1 MYTAV
6 KPLSKYLQQ
15 KSVRI
20 YDGVFTLHAKCT
32 CALLLA
38 FTFLLS
44 SKQYFGDPIVC
55 ISDMSAMDFVNTHC
69 WTMGMYIINYKN
81 EEMMEMSSKSIQ
93 QDYNEYYRNQN
104 RTMEETLLSNAE
116 GIFEGPAGQNAERI
130 YLRYY
135 QWVVPVLL
143 LQSFIF
149 YLPAFLWKIWEGG
162 RLKNLCGNLNDALAS
177 PEKTTSHLKKLA
189 IYFSSDFKE
198 THLRYLV
205 SYVVCEIFNLIIS
218 VSCIVV

>member
-1 MYTAV
+1 MFHAV
-6 KPLSKYLQQ
+6 QPLSKYLQQ

-55 ISDMSAMDFVNTHC
+55 ISDMKEMDFVNTHC
-69 WTMGMYIINYKN
+69 WTMGMYIIDYEDEN
-81 EEMMEMSSKSIQ
+81 MMDLSSKIIQ
-93 QDYNEYYRNQN
+93 QEYNDYYKN

-116 GIFEGPAGQNAERI
+116 GIMEGTPGQDRI

-177 PEKTTSHLKKLA
+177 SEKTTSHLMKLA
-189 IYFSSDFKE
+189 KYFGSDFKE
-198 THLRYLV
+198 THMRYHV
-205 SYVVCEIFNLIIS
+205 SYILCEFFNLAIS
-218 VSCIVV
+218 VSYSVL